1 MKVAQSGGNR
11 ASQQTRWMMGWQKK
25 CLPLQVVILGRWAG
39 HLSNLLVLERI
50 CCDIRTALDV
60 NKSACLLLR
69 VNAARI
75 YAGRA
80 YGIFM
85 PAAYWVIL
93 LQIHHAGNI
102 PVAVSQTVR

>member
-1 MKVAQSGGNR
+1 M
-11 ASQQTRWMMGWQKK
+11 TGWQKK
-25 CLPLQVVILGRWAG
+25 CRPLGAVILGHWAG

-80 YGIFM
+80 DGILVS
-85 PAAYWVIL
+85 AAMDGLAVAYRVVL

-102 PVAVSQTVR
+102 AVAISQAVG